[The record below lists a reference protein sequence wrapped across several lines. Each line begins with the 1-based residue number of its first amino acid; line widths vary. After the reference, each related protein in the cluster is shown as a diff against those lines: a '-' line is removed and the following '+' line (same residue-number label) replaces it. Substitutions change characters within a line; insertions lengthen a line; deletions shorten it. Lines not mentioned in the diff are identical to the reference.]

1 MIHNNFHLTTSVCL
15 SVFLLNSASLYTLPD
30 CLWPIEKLNVVCA
43 KANLDVQMITA
54 ISGATDITAFSYNS
68 NSGESSNGVT
78 VKLNES
84 YKDVIQHKSIIQL
97 VTT

>member
-1 MIHNNFHLTTSVCL
+1 MI
-15 SVFLLNSASLYTLPD
+15 A
-30 CLWPIEKLNVVCA
+30 
-43 KANLDVQMITA
+43 A
-54 ISGATDITAFSYNS
+54 ISGVTDITAFSYNS